1 VKDENGIYKFD
12 TKKAKDLGLSKKE
25 IKESDNLFTN
35 VLSQKDIRDL
45 VGDKTGI
52 EPYGKGSIA
61 AKALVKVLKKYAKK
75 IVSAIDKGIDLL
87 QVKSSTKKHRKKVIT
102 TVGLIKVL
110 DNFVDISDTG

>member
-1 VKDENGIYKFD
+1 MKDENGIYKFD
-12 TKKAKDLGLSKKE
+12 TKKAKELGLSKKE

-61 AKALVKVLKKYAKK
+61 AKALVKVLKNTLKK
-75 IVSAIDKGIDLL
+75 SLVL
-87 QVKSSTKKHRKKVIT
+87 
-102 TVGLIKVL
+102 LIK
-110 DNFVDISDTG
+110 G